1 MRSTKRYE
9 KEFRINAVKHFKSSG
24 KGLGEVA
31 EGLGIPVSTLSG
43 WIKEYEE
50 HGEKSFPGS
59 GNIKPCN
66 EEYYRLKKELEDVK
80 MHTDILKK
88 AVAIFSNAKNQV

>member
-1 MRSTKRYE
+1 MRNTRKYD
-9 KEFRINAVKHFKSSG
+9 KEFRINAVKHLKSSD
-24 KGLGEVA
+24 KGLKEVA
-31 EGLGIPVSTLSG
+31 DGLGVPRSTLSG
-43 WIKEYEE
+43 WVKEYEE

-80 MHTDILKK
+80 MERDILKK
-88 AVAIFSNAKNQV
+88 AIAIFSKAKK